1 MKLVSSNNLIKL
13 IEGIKSKFATKEE
26 FNDKVVVIEDSI
38 EELKKNVLNFD
49 VVYESIEGWFKWFQ
63 YIIQ

>member
-13 IEGIKSKFATKEE
+13 KEGIKSKFATKEE

-38 EELKKNVLNFD
+38 EELEKNVLNFD
-49 VVYESIEGWFKWFQ
+49 VVYESIEGWFLNDFN
-63 YIIQ
+63 I

>member
-38 EELKKNVLNFD
+38 EELEKNVLNFD
-49 VVYESIEGWFKWFQ
+49 VVYESIEGWFLNDFN
-63 YIIQ
+63 I